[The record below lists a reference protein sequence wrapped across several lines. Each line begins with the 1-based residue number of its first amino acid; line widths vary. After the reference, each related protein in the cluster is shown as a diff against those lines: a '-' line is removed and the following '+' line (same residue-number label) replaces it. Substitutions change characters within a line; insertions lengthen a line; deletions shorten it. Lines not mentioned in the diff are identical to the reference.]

1 MLSILDKALQAILK
15 MLKKKD
21 ERVLLWSNAS
31 PTSTYGEQE
40 ISVDTTKFREV
51 KVLAQFHPAGG
62 TDNVQY
68 ADVVELTTPVGYAGD
83 IKMFS
88 HTYGSNTEAVYV
100 WTRFVKV
107 LTNKITFDQCWVRI
121 TNHAT
126 YASTQNTYLVPL
138 KIYGIKSSGGGK
150 LVSLLRNIITKGGVR
165 YA

>member
-15 MLKKKD
+15 ILKKKD
-21 ERVLLWSNAS
+21 ERVLIWSNAS
-31 PTSTYGEQE
+31 PASTYGEQE

-51 KVLAQFHPAGG
+51 KVLAQFYPAGG

-68 ADVVELTTPVGYAGD
+68 ADVVELTIPVGYAGD

-107 LTNKITFDQCWVRI
+107 LTNKITFDQCWVRL

-126 YASTQNTYLVPL
+126 YASTLNAYLVPL
-138 KIYGIKSSGGGK
+138 KIYGIKSSGGGQT
-150 LVSLLRNIITKGGVR
+150 S
-165 YA
+165 

>member
-40 ISVDTTKFREV
+40 ISADTTKFREV
-51 KVLAQFHPAGG
+51 KVLAQFYPAGG
-62 TDNVQY
+62 TDNVQD
-68 ADVVELTTPVGYAGD
+68 ADVVELTIPVGYAGD

-88 HTYGSNTEAVYV
+88 HTYGDNTESVYV

-107 LTNKITFDQCWVRI
+107 FANKIRFENCWLRL
-121 TNHAT
+121 TSNAT
-126 YASTQNTYLVPL
+126 YSSTQNMYLIPL
-138 KIYGIKSSGGGK
+138 KIYGVKSSGGGA
-150 LVSLLRNIITKGGVR
+150 N
-165 YA
+165 